1 MTIQYKYFDGRYT
14 QYRSTE
20 VHKRAKFSGHEIFAD
35 ADGWLYVQNNAGDWQ
50 YFGTIRE
57 ARNFIRNT
65 YWGD

>member
-1 MTIQYKYFDGRYT
+1 MQIQYKYFDGRYT

-20 VHKRAKFSGHEIFAD
+20 VHKRAKLSGHEVFAD
-35 ADGWLYVQNNAGDWQ
+35 ADGWLYVQDNAGDWQ